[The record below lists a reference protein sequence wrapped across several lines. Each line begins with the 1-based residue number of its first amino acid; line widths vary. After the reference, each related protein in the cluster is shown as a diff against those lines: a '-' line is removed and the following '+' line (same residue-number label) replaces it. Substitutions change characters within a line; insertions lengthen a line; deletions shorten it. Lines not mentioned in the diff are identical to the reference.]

1 VRRAVDRSFGCI
13 VTLVAQCPGRQR
25 WICSIAWRRTT
36 LSLGGVLFIADNS
49 VTPDNAAVKNLRHSR
64 GMRHALFT
72 LTRGLTFAALTAAA
86 GCADVPPVDA
96 NGLPLKKVVI
106 YRNGV
111 GYFERAGRVEG
122 PQVAFRVRKNEIG
135 DFLAT
140 LAVLE
145 RGGSSV
151 RSASFPLAVEKKT
164 PAPPPPPAPRPV
176 DASGTPPRAGRSS
189 ELETVTMALDGREHD
204 LQVGYIA
211 VTPVWRPSY
220 RLVLDD
226 KGATLQAWGVVQNLS
241 GEDWKNVQLSLI
253 AEAPLAFDASL
264 ATAVIPPRP
273 TVTDGGDVIAVV
285 PQSETSLAQAPAAAP
300 AAPPPPAAEMMMVEE
315 DAAAGA
321 MADRSEM
328 SRSKKAAPK
337 GRAAAPVMAAPAPAP
352 APYSGRAKN
361 LQALAAVG
369 LQAGATRYDLAAPV
383 TIPDESATMVM
394 LLDRPIPG
402 QAIALFAPDGG
413 VPESASHPFR
423 VARFTNKTGG
433 LLERGPL
440 AIFKQGAFLG
450 QGMTDALPD
459 GATATVPF
467 ALERTLAVDTNREYH
482 EEGARLF
489 KIEAGQL
496 QIARDTVSL
505 TRYRVRNGGTETGKL
520 MVKHAR
526 MSGARLVKPPA
537 GTEDNVGAGSALVPI
552 DVAAGKTETLTVDER
567 QQSVRFVD
575 WLDPLADDAV
585 TAYLSGATTKPDPAI
600 AKVLNAA
607 WAIRKTLRAAV
618 DEREKLSVEEGN
630 LRRATDETRQNL
642 KALEKNA
649 AAGDLRAKLTARLSA
664 DSARLD
670 RVMKRLVEVD
680 LSINE
685 QNVRFKDA
693 VEGVKVTV
701 DLPPQ

>member
-1 VRRAVDRSFGCI
+1 MSMK
-13 VTLVAQCPGRQR
+13 
-25 WICSIAWRRTT
+25 S
-36 LSLGGVLFIADNS
+36 
-49 VTPDNAAVKNLRHSR
+49 
-64 GMRHALFT
+64 ALFT
-72 LTRGLTFAALTAAA
+72 LTKGLTVATLAAAA
-86 GCADVPPVDA
+86 GCAAVPPVDA

-164 PAPPPPPAPRPV
+164 PPPPPVPMPRP
-176 DASGTPPRAGRSS
+176 AGAAGTPPNAGRSS
-189 ELETVTMALDGREHD
+189 ELETVTMSLDGREHD

-226 KGATLQAWGVVQNLS
+226 QKGDATLQAWGVVQNLS

-285 PQSETSLAQAPAAAP
+285 PQSETSLAQAPAAP
-300 AAPPPPAAEMMMVEE
+300 AAPPPPPAAEMMLMEE
-315 DAAAGA
+315 ADAAGG
-321 MADRSEM
+321 MADREM
-328 SRSKKAAPK
+328 SKSKKSAAPK
-337 GRAAAPVMAAPAPAP
+337 GRAAAPMMAAPAPAA

-394 LLDRPIPG
+394 LLDKPIPG
-402 QAIALFAPDGG
+402 RAIALFAPDGG

-467 ALERTLAVDTNREYH
+467 ALERTLAVDTSRDYR

-489 KIEAGQL
+489 KIEGGQL

-505 TRYRVRNGGTETGKL
+505 AHYRVRNGGTETGKL

-526 MSGARLVKPPA
+526 MSGARLVKPPV

-552 DVAAGKTETLTVDER
+552 DVAPGKTETLTVDER
-567 QQSVRFVD
+567 QQSVRYVD

-585 TAYLSGATTKPDPAI
+585 TAYLAGKPDPAI
-600 AKVLNAA
+600 AKALGAA
-607 WAIRKTLRAAV
+607 WTIRKTLRTAV
-618 DEREKLSVEEGN
+618 DEREKLSSEEGN

-649 AAGDLRAKLTARLSA
+649 AAADLRAKLTSRLSA

-680 LSINE
+680 LTINE

-693 VEGVKVTV
+693 VEGIKVTV